1 MDHEGSLYLV
11 WLNKGQPSE
20 PEFSVSYVPY
30 ASMGREANSRKFLGE
45 ESLRDFLAQSLRVDG
60 ARIETAR
67 FDLHH
72 QGSAEIDSLNVSEED
87 FRGHNPE
94 RDYPPGS

>member
-45 ESLRDFLAQSLRVDG
+45 ESLRDFLAQ
-60 ARIETAR
+60 
-67 FDLHH
+67 
-72 QGSAEIDSLNVSEED
+72 
-87 FRGHNPE
+87 
-94 RDYPPGS
+94 